1 MSIRTHSVM
10 KNFKKSL
17 LIGALSGLSLAGF
30 STYAADY
37 SRIEKELR
45 IMSKIF
51 ETSMADAK
59 GNNQNRILSQR
70 SSKTEAIYLA
80 KQGMVFSFKFNSSRF
95 GDLSEWQIFGQ
106 GIGHLVGSISQE
118 IGAALSDI
126 DIEHPTPPV
135 MPDGPEIDF
144 DNWGNDWEEN
154 MDAYESYREAM
165 EKLKEQNRDHRH
177 EVRDLQRSIRD
188 IERRARDDQNDAK
201 KLAESKKKLEGKVA
215 ELSEKMKIYE
225 KSMQDYREKRKE
237 KYRINNQNKSNAI
250 VATLCDYG
258 TTLRSLKNSEHIT
271 LIFKDYH
278 DGKDQVHVFSYND
291 VKNCS
296 SKEKLLK
303 KATSYQL

>member
-1 MSIRTHSVM
+1 MSIHTHSTI
-10 KNFKKSL
+10 KILRKSL
-17 LIGALSGLSLAGF
+17 LVGALSGLALAGF
-30 STYAADY
+30 SAYAADY
-37 SRIEKELR
+37 SRVEKELR

-51 ETSMADAK
+51 ETSMGDAK
-59 GNNQNRILSQR
+59 GNNQNRVFSQR

-80 KQGMVFSFKFNSSRF
+80 KQGMVFSFNFNSSRF

-118 IGAALSDI
+118 IGQALSDI

-144 DNWGNDWEEN
+144 DNWGNVWEEN
-154 MDAYESYREAM
+154 MEAYESYREAM
-165 EKLKEQNRDHRH
+165 EELKDQNRGYRD

-188 IERRARDDQNDAK
+188 IERRTRHDQNDEK

-225 KSMQDYREKRKE
+225 KSMQNYREKRKE
-237 KYRINNQNKSNAI
+237 KYRISNQNKADAI
-250 VATLCDYG
+250 VSTLCDYG
-258 TTLRSLKNSEHIT
+258 TTLRSLKNSEYIT
-271 LIFKDYH
+271 LIFKNYQES
-278 DGKDQVHVFSYND
+278 KNQVHVFSYND

-296 SKEKLLK
+296 SKDKLLK